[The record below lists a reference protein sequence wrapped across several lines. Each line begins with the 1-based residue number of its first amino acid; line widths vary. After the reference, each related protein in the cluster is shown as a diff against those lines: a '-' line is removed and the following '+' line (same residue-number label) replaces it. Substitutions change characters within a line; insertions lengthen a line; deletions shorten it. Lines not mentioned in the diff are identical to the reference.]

1 MIWADNSTGHPRLGL
16 LVPKAG
22 ANAVARNRLRRRIKE
37 VWRREILPVQPDWD
51 LLVRARRETY
61 AASFQ
66 DLRHDMLAWRDQV
79 LPGR

>member
-1 MIWADNSTGHPRLGL
+1 
-16 LVPKAG
+16 
-22 ANAVARNRLRRRIKE
+22 VARNRLRRRIKE